1 MEGLGE
7 WNELRDEI
15 LRRITPS
22 CEEEESLGR
31 LCSRLERDI
40 TRLLEEAGIEGVAE
54 VHGSAARG
62 TWLAGEKDIDL
73 FLILDP
79 KYDRTIFQKALD
91 VVKMYLGSGWVE
103 AYAEHPYIKSVID
116 GFDVEF
122 VPCYKVEPGK
132 RLYSATDRTP
142 LHTRFVNENLSPERR
157 GDVRLLKQFM
167 KGIGVYG
174 AEVKVGGFSGY
185 LCELLI
191 ICLGSFE
198 EVLLRASNWKRGE
211 SIDITGK
218 WREDDLR
225 RVFKNPIIVV
235 DPVDPSR
242 NVASAVSDT
251 SAWTFVAAA
260 RSFLEKP
267 REIFFFHEEET
278 NPASLLEDLRC
289 RDPPILC
296 ILIPDES
303 PPVPDILWGQLYK
316 AEKALS
322 GLLERRGFKILR
334 SSPWSDEVS
343 RHIMVFEVESVEIPS
358 TMKFM
363 GPPVEMVEDSERFLR
378 AHLKADSTI
387 TGPWIEDARWWVGMK
402 RKYKDARKLLNEAL
416 SRDGRGIG
424 IPRILNERIKKGFK
438 ILLNDE
444 IKDLLEGD
452 FIRFMVDFIR
462 GRPVWLE

>member
-1 MEGLGE
+1 MEDSVKWE
-7 WNELRDEI
+7 ELRDEI

-22 CEEEESLGR
+22 CEEEESLRR

-40 TRLLEEAGIEGVAE
+40 TGLLGEAGIEGVAR

-73 FLILDP
+73 FMILDP
-79 KYDRTIFQKALD
+79 RYDRTVFQRALD

-103 AYAEHPYIKSVID
+103 AYAEHPYIKSFID

-122 VPCYKVEPGK
+122 VPCYRVEPGR

-142 LHTRFVNENLSPERR
+142 LHTSFVNENLSPERR
-157 GDVRLLKQFM
+157 SDVRLLKQFM

-191 ICLGSFE
+191 ISLGSFE
-198 EVLLRASNWKRGE
+198 EVLLRASNWRKGE
-211 SIDITGK
+211 VIDITGR

-225 RVFKNPIIVV
+225 RMFQNPIIVV

-260 RSFLEKP
+260 RSFLKRP
-267 REIFFFHEEET
+267 RKVFFFHEVEAD
-278 NPASLLEDLRC
+278 PAILLKALRG
-289 RDPPILC
+289 RDPPL
-296 ILIPDES
+296 LFLLMPDES
-303 PPVPDILWGQLYK
+303 PPVPDILWGQLHK
-316 AEKALS
+316 AERALS
-322 GLLERRGFKILR
+322 GLLERRGFKVLR
-334 SSPWSDEVS
+334 SSSWSDEAS
-343 RHIMVFEVESVEIPS
+343 RHIIVFELESLEIPG
-358 TMKFM
+358 TMRLM
-363 GPPVEMVEDSERFLR
+363 GPPVEMAEDSERFLK
-378 AHLKADSTI
+378 AHLKAESTI
-387 TGPWIEDARWWVGMK
+387 TGPWIEGERWWVGL
-402 RKYKDARKLLNEAL
+402 RRRYTDARNLLDEAL
-416 SRDGRGIG
+416 RRGGREIG
-424 IPRILNERIKKGFK
+424 IPRILNERIMKGFK
-438 ILLNDE
+438 ILLNEE

-452 FIRFMVDFIR
+452 FIRFIMDFIR
-462 GRPVWLE
+462 GRPVWLG